1 MVEKLLV
8 QELFKESN
16 QQSDV
21 NPSLS
26 GVDLI
31 QKLSQVKN
39 GKTLTK
45 QQLEFLLSH
54 LPFVIKINEDEYS
67 VMSLKTIAQSRQGG
81 AQCFLVIE
89 ICSANETED
98 A

>member
-16 QQSDV
+16 QQSDG
-21 NPSLS
+21 NLSLS
-26 GVDLI
+26 GMDLI

-54 LPFVIKINEDEYS
+54 LPFVTKIKEDEYS
-67 VMSLKTIAQSRQGG
+67 VMSLKTIAQSGQGG
-81 AQCFLVIE
+81 A
-89 ICSANETED
+89 
-98 A
+98 